1 MNQNVNNLHWK
12 ILLVEDDE
20 DDYVLTRT
28 LLSEA
33 RGNRYDLHW
42 ATTYDAA
49 VHKLSEN
56 SWDVILVDYDL
67 GSHTGLE
74 VVKKVSSLGCHAP
87 VILLTGRG
95 SYETDVEA
103 MKAGAADYLTKA
115 EANSLLLERT
125 IRYAIEK
132 QQNEEELRKSRD
144 ELLISRDEL
153 RKSRDEL
160 EIRVRERT
168 QELEKANRELI
179 KAEKH
184 TAMSRMIASVAHELN
199 NPIQTIENCLYLLSS
214 DIAGN
219 DSGQEVLDMAL
230 SEARRIA
237 DLVNNLR
244 EMYRPSKVGPMQPL
258 DVNQAL
264 NEVKTLISPHLQH
277 QNVVWKQS
285 FEPQPYMVYGILD
298 QLKQV
303 FFNISLNGI
312 EAMQPTGGEL
322 VVEIC
327 RNSGNQKV
335 GVSLKD
341 SGPGIPEE
349 DLPKIFEPFYT
360 TKERGTGLGLA
371 ICYDI
376 IQRHDGN
383 ITVETSPNQGTKFT
397 VWLPEIQQ

>member
-1 MNQNVNNLHWK
+1 MNHTVNNRHWK

-28 LLSEA
+28 LLSEV

-42 ATTYDAA
+42 ATSYDAA
-49 VHKLSEN
+49 VHKISEN

-74 VVKKVSSLGCHAP
+74 VVKNVSASGCHAP

-132 QQNEEELRKSRD
+132 RQNDEELRK
-144 ELLISRDEL
+144 SRDEL

-160 EIRVRERT
+160 EVRVRERT

-184 TAMSRMIASVAHELN
+184 MAMSRMIASIAHELN
-199 NPIQTIENCLYLLSS
+199 NPIQTIENCLYLLSN

-237 DLVNNLR
+237 TLVNQLR
-244 EMYRPSKVGPMQPL
+244 EIYRPMKVSPMQPL
-258 DVNQAL
+258 DICEVL
-264 NEVKTLISPHLQH
+264 SEVKTLIAPHLQH
-277 QNVVWKQS
+277 QSVIWKQRLETES
-285 FEPQPYMVYGILD
+285 YKVNGILD
-298 QLKQV
+298 QLKQI
-303 FFNISLNGI
+303 FINISLNGI
-312 EAMQPTGGEL
+312 EAMQPHGGEL
-322 VVEIC
+322 TVEIC
-327 RNSGNQKV
+327 RDALNQKI
-335 GVSLKD
+335 
-341 SGPGIPEE
+341 GISF
-349 DLPKIFEPFYT
+349 K
-360 TKERGTGLGLA
+360 
-371 ICYDI
+371 
-376 IQRHDGN
+376 
-383 ITVETSPNQGTKFT
+383 
-397 VWLPEIQQ
+397 